1 VVQIR
6 TAGIRRYQ
14 PSDLIFLVPFYIDH
28 NKTNKQ
34 VKVRVKLFNFSRI
47 KEKRFAEASDGQIT
61 GNQAMIISGFLVAF
75 SSLA

>member
-1 VVQIR
+1 M
-6 TAGIRRYQ
+6 RRYQ

-28 NKTNKQ
+28 NITNKQ

-47 KEKRFAEASDGQIT
+47 KRKTGFAEASDGQIT